1 MIAKWTR
8 PKVTTTLKGIYSFIE
23 CFSPNYGNQTRMAT
37 YTNQWYYDYTNT
49 WKEALTITYTK
60 DATGRDNQRRDVI
73 GGVYTDPSV
82 FYLKIDGFFNET
94 GVAGTK
100 YTRQAKGVPP
110 PVDFTKL
117 P

>member
-1 MIAKWTR
+1 LIAEWTR
-8 PKVTTTLKGIYSFIE
+8 PKITTTLKGIYSFIE
-23 CFSPNYGNQTRMAT
+23 CFSPSYGNQTRMAT

-49 WKEALTITYTK
+49 WNEALTITNTK
-60 DATGRDNQRRDVI
+60 DATGNDNQRRDVI

-82 FYLKIDGFFNET
+82 FYLKTGGFFNET
-94 GVAGTK
+94 GVAGTQ

-110 PVDFTKL
+110 PVDFTTL